1 MAQDINYNKR
11 IEVAN
16 TSSGGA
22 LQFFSVGKVTNGNL
36 AKTANTK
43 DEQTWDDDGFEKPVR
58 TTRTGVISLE
68 LISDPTNQGQ
78 AIIEKAWFNN
88 ETIQVNFYT
97 NKITGL
103 QKYYGEAIVTSVTDD
118 SGADG
123 GSTTISVTLNIVGPL
138 KKTQL

>member
-43 DEQTWDDDGFEKPVR
+43 DEQTWDDDGFEKVYQMLHAACDR
-58 TTRTGVISLE
+58 IISRY
-68 LISDPTNQGQ
+68 
-78 AIIEKAWFNN
+78 AK
-88 ETIQVNFYT
+88 
-97 NKITGL
+97 
-103 QKYYGEAIVTSVTDD
+103 
-118 SGADG
+118 
-123 GSTTISVTLNIVGPL
+123 
-138 KKTQL
+138 